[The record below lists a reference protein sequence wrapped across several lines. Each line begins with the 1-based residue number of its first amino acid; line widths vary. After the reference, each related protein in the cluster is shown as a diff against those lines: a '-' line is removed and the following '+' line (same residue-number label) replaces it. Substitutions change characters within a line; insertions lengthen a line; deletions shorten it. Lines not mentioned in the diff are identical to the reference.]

1 MEYKE
6 VVLTIEPFSEDV
18 ADAIAASLGDAGFDG
33 FTQSDKEL
41 FAYIPSKDYKDGM
54 VDQDAVIQFFR
65 QNFKITESVSDMP
78 DKDWNAEWEA
88 NFTPIK
94 VDNDIMIRAGFH
106 EKDPNVQY
114 DIVIEPKMSFGTG
127 HHATTVLMLKSI
139 LSLGN
144 LSGTQVLDMGCGTG
158 ILSLLASMRGANH
171 VVGIDIDE
179 WAFENAGENMRKNG
193 IDNISVKIGDAALL
207 ENEASFNVILANIN
221 RNILLRDMKYYVAHL
236 AEEGTMIISGFYEHE
251 LPMLVAEA
259 ERLGVKYVSHMVQ
272 NDWCASIFRKN
283 V

>member
-18 ADAIAASLGDAGFDG
+18 ADAIAASLGDCGFDG

-41 FAYIPSKDYKDGM
+41 FAYIPAKDFREGL
-54 VDQDAVIQFFR
+54 VDEDPVVTFFR
-65 QNFKITESVSDMP
+65 QNFRITERVESVP

-106 EKDPNVQY
+106 QADPAVKY

-127 HHATTVLMLKSI
+127 HHATTVLMLRSI
-139 LSLGN
+139 LSLGD
-144 LSGTQVLDMGCGTG
+144 LSGKQVLDMGCGTG
-158 ILSLLASMRGANH
+158 ILSLLASKRGAAH

-193 IDNISVKIGDAALL
+193 IDNISVKIGDASLL
-207 ENEASFNVILANIN
+207 ESEGEFNVILANIN
-221 RNILLRDMKYYVAHL
+221 RNILLRDMQYYVAHL
-236 AEEGTMIISGFYEHE
+236 VIEGTMIISGFYEHE
-251 LPMLVAEA
+251 LPMLIEEA
-259 ERLGVKYVSHMVQ
+259 ERLGMKYKSHMVE
-272 NDWCASIFRKN
+272 NEWCAAIFIK
-283 V
+283 

>member
-18 ADAIAASLGDAGFDG
+18 ADAIAASLGDVGFDG

-41 FAYIPSKDYKDGM
+41 FAYIPKKDYKDGL
-54 VDQDAVIQFFR
+54 VDQDPIIAFFR
-65 QNFKITESVSDMP
+65 QNFKITERVEDVP

-88 NFTPIK
+88 HFTPIK

-106 EKDPNVQY
+106 EADPNVKY

-127 HHATTVLMLKSI
+127 HHATTVLMLRSI
-139 LSLGN
+139 LSLGD
-144 LSGTQVLDMGCGTG
+144 LSGKQVLDMGCGTG
-158 ILSLLASMRGANH
+158 ILSLLASMRGADH

-179 WAFENAGENMRKNG
+179 WSFENACENMRKNG

-207 ENEASFNVILANIN
+207 QHEGAFDVILANIN
-221 RNILLRDMKYYVAHL
+221 RNILLRDMCYYLEHIS
-236 AEEGTMIISGFYEHE
+236 EQGTMIISGFYEHE
-251 LPMLVAEA
+251 LPMLTAEA
-259 ERLGVKYVSHMVQ
+259 ERLGVKYVSHKTE
-272 NDWCASIFRKN
+272 NDWCAAIFSKS